1 MEFQRCR
8 RSGVGTSSTGLP
20 ELEGLSYGA
29 PGGVYEDNYYTVSF
43 CFSFLNDLSR
53 RRRSWIFDI
62 IVVFFLRHFHLNQER
77 PERRG
82 REGEPKDKK
91 IGRAH
96 V

>member
-43 CFSFLNDLSR
+43 CFMCIFSGLDLNHQFNAF
-53 RRRSWIFDI
+53 I
-62 IVVFFLRHFHLNQER
+62 
-77 PERRG
+77 
-82 REGEPKDKK
+82 KK
-91 IGRAH
+91 S
-96 V
+96 